1 MLYCCLINI
10 YARNLSVTS
19 GAKEK
24 SFKERFLSIFIAQNP
39 NNAERE
45 SKPLAAILSPAFS
58 ININMRD
65 FPASWQ
71 VYSGQFLS
79 RRFSFAL
86 QN

>member
-1 MLYCCLINI
+1 MFSKYLYC
-10 YARNLSVTS
+10 
-19 GAKEK
+19 AKSKQRRKGEQTAAW
-24 SFKERFLSIFIAQNP
+24 RFSL
-39 NNAERE
+39 
-45 SKPLAAILSPAFS
+45 LHFS